1 MGRGDTESP
10 NPATTSEG
18 SGQNEPEKKG
28 RDIPLWRKCVITFVV
43 SWMTLVVTFSST
55 CLLPAAPEIA
65 NEFDMTVETINI
77 SNAGVLVA
85 MGYSSLIWG
94 PMNKLVGRRTSYN
107 LAISMLC
114 ACSAGTA
121 AAINEKMFIAFRVLS
136 GLTGTSF
143 MVSGQ
148 TVLADIFE
156 PVYRGTA
163 VGFFMAGTLSGPA
176 IACVGGVIVTFT
188 SWRVIFWLQLG
199 MSGLGLV
206 LSLLF
211 FPKIEGTSEKVSTA
225 FKPTTLVSII
235 SKFSPTD
242 VLKQWVYPNVF
253 LAVSAWE
260 ICPLHLLE
268 TKCSC
273 RKQKDLCCGLLAIT
287 QYSILTSARAIFNSR
302 FHLTTALVSGLF
314 YLAPGAGF
322 LIGSLVGG
330 KLSDRTVRRYIVKR
344 GFRLPQDRLH
354 SGLITLF
361 AVLPAGTLIY
371 GWTLQEDKGGM
382 VVPIIAAFF
391 AGWGLMGSFNCLNTY
406 VAVEALPRNRSAVI
420 AGKYMI
426 QYSFSAGSSA
436 LVVPVI
442 DALGVGW
449 TFTLCVV
456 ASTIA
461 GLITAAIAR
470 WGINMQRWAERAFN
484 LPTQ

>member
-1 MGRGDTESP
+1 MDHGDTESP
-10 NPATTSEG
+10 NPVTSTEG
-18 SGQNEPEKKG
+18 SGQSEPEKRG
-28 RDIPLWRKCVITFVV
+28 PDIPLWRKCVITFVV

-65 NEFDMTVETINI
+65 GEFDMTVETINI
-77 SNAGVLVA
+77 SNAGVLIA

-94 PMNKLVGRRTSYN
+94 PMNKLIGRRTSYN

-121 AAINEKMFIAFRVLS
+121 AAINEEMFIAFRVLS

-176 IACVGGVIVTFT
+176 IGPCVGGIIVTFT
-188 SWRVIFWLQLG
+188 SWRVIFWLQLA

-211 FPKIEGTSEKVSTA
+211 FPKVEAPSEKASTA
-225 FKPTTLVSII
+225 SKPTTLVTII

-242 VLKQWVYPNVF
+242 VLKQWVYPNIF
-253 LAVSAWE
+253 LA
-260 ICPLHLLE
+260 
-268 TKCSC
+268 
-273 RKQKDLCCGLLAIT
+273 DLCCGLLAIT
-287 QYSILTSARAIFNSR
+287 QYSILTSARAVFNSR

-330 KLSDRTVRRYIVKR
+330 KLSDRTVRSYIVKR

-371 GWTLQEDKGGM
+371 GWTLQEGKGGM

-406 VAVEALPRNRSAVI
+406 VA
-420 AGKYMI
+420 G
-426 QYSFSAGSSA
+426 
-436 LVVPVI
+436 
-442 DALGVGW
+442 
-449 TFTLCVV
+449 TFHTLIYLFPLC
-456 ASTIA
+456 TCP
-461 GLITAAIAR
+461 
-470 WGINMQRWAERAFN
+470 Q
-484 LPTQ
+484 